1 MKLRFIFLSFLFSV
15 ILLSCG
21 WQIPEK
27 ISVKS
32 NASYNFTTG
41 EIDTKLNDSL
51 NFDELIKPDENS
63 EFTVY
68 NYLPDGKS
76 RQFVMRMAVADI
88 PIDLESSFNESSI
101 NEAIK
106 DLSFT
111 QEIKVPSIAFSSQTK
126 IPLGSF
132 SEVPVEEAKNIDL
145 DTLNFNF
152 TLNDTESDIFDSCVV
167 GQGTL
172 FTEIIIPSDWKG
184 VSVSYSFS
192 ANGGLE
198 VSESEGETSGTIKT
212 IDLAGKTITK
222 EQVNATAQITLT
234 VQPGYSVSS
243 SPLMLK
249 ISSDIQSLKTLN
261 VKLSDVTTSFDKEEP
276 LPKGM
281 KDAFSKIYLNSSGV
295 KIDYV
300 NTLPEGNDIKLTV
313 NSNFFGLSDKKG
325 DLKANTQGELELLSD
340 SSKEIVISESSSYDF
355 DVNISLPGATE
366 PELQKVSLKNVKFGD
381 TYQISMNI
389 TPVLNWEK
397 IVLNENFASALS
409 KTGTKSL
416 PFNINELLSSV
427 SDKISDENLFANIEI
442 KSLPIY
448 VFFTKPQTNGSN
460 LFTNSNF
467 TGKMSVYYGTNSNPK
482 QENGVDISQTLV
494 DKNSTDENIPKEI
507 GFVDYPELNISEDN
521 KKVLTS
527 LDNVS
532 VSLKGDVAKI
542 INSAIKDNSESGNS
556 LYVDYNLEFTNGSNG
571 ELEISKDDLA
581 TKGSIGVYI
590 YIVLPFEF
598 RVSEEVNVSAQKLLN
613 DTIDGDIFGRK
624 SKDDFVNVEDYFA
637 LINSASVYYEFTK
650 LPVCSD
656 DSDSIAFDIGMDCG
670 EGGAN
675 KIPITEDSSIRKG
688 TITISKKNVEDMLKE
703 YPVKPTMNLS
713 IKKNSEFY
721 IPQIFDVAV
730 KLNLNIQTDGEIE
743 IFGGQ

>member
-1 MKLRFIFLSFLFSV
+1 MKLRFIFLSLLFSV

-51 NFDELIKPDENS
+51 NFDELIKPDEDS

-106 DLSFT
+106 DLSFS
-111 QEIKVPSIAFSSQTK
+111 QEIKVPSISFSSQTEIPPVDFSGVPINGD
-126 IPLGSF
+126 IPLNNLEF
-132 SEVPVEEAKNIDL
+132 S
-145 DTLNFNF
+145 F
-152 TLNDTESDIFDSCVV
+152 TLNDTESDIFESCEVK
-167 GQGTL
+167 QGKL
-172 FTEIIIPSDWKG
+172 FTEIIIPSDWEG

-192 ANGGLE
+192 ANGGLD
-198 VSESEGETSGTIKT
+198 VKESEGETSETKKT
-212 IDLAGKTITK
+212 IDLANKEITK
-222 EQVNATAQITLT
+222 EQVNATAKITLT
-234 VQPGYSVSS
+234 VQSGCSVSS

-249 ISSDIQSLKTLN
+249 ISSDIESLKTLN
-261 VKLSDVTTSFDKEEP
+261 VNLSDVTTSFNKKED
-276 LPKGM
+276 LPEGM
-281 KDAFSKIYLNSSGV
+281 KDAFSKIYLSSSGV

-300 NTLPEGNDIKLTV
+300 NTLPAGNNINLTV
-313 NSNFFGLSDKKG
+313 KSEFFELNKTGVLEA
-325 DLKANTQGELELLSD
+325 ANTQGELELLSD
-340 SSKEIVISESSSYDF
+340 SSKEIDIDNSSSYDF
-355 DVNISLPGATE
+355 GVNISLPGAE
-366 PELQKVSLKNVKFGD
+366 PSEPQKVSLQNVKFGD

-397 IVLNENFASALS
+397 IVLKEGFA
-409 KTGTKSL
+409 KNDKKEL
-416 PFNINELLSSV
+416 PFNIKELLSSV
-427 SDKISDENLFANIEI
+427 SDKISDDNLFANIEI

-460 LFTNSNF
+460 LFTNSKF
-467 TGKMSVYYGTNSNPK
+467 TGKMSVYYGKETGANK
-482 QENGVDISQTLV
+482 EIISQTLV
-494 DKNSTDENIPKEI
+494 DENSTDENIPKEI

-532 VSLKGDVAKI
+532 FSLKGDVAKI
-542 INSAIKDNSESGNS
+542 INSAMKDTNGSGNS
-556 LYVDYNLEFTNGSNG
+556 LYVDYDLEFTNGSNG

-598 RVSEEVNVSAQKLLN
+598 RVSKEVKVSAQKLLN

-656 DSDSIAFDIGMDCG
+656 DSNSIAFDIGMDCG

-675 KIPITEDSSIRKG
+675 IISITKDSSIRKG

>member
-1 MKLRFIFLSFLFSV
+1 MKLRFIFFSLLFSV

-51 NFDELIKPDENS
+51 NFDELIKPDEDS

-111 QEIKVPSIAFSSQTK
+111 QEIKVPSISFSNRTEIPPVDFSGVPINGD
-126 IPLGSF
+126 IPLNNLEF
-132 SEVPVEEAKNIDL
+132 S
-145 DTLNFNF
+145 F
-152 TLNDTESDIFDSCVV
+152 TLNDTESDIFDSCKVK
-167 GQGTL
+167 QGKL
-172 FTEIIIPSDWKG
+172 FTEIIIPSDWTG

-192 ANGGLE
+192 TTGGLE
-198 VSESEGETSGTIKT
+198 VSDVNTSGQKKT
-212 IDLAGKTITK
+212 INLAGKTITK
-222 EQVNATAQITLT
+222 DQVNATAQITLT
-234 VQPGYSVSS
+234 VQPSYKVSS

-249 ISSDIQSLKTLN
+249 ISSYIESLETLN
-261 VKLSDVTTSFDKEEP
+261 VKLSGVTTSFDEEEP
-276 LPKGM
+276 LPEEM
-281 KDAFSKIYLNSSGV
+281 KNAFSKIYLNSSGV

-300 NTLPEGNDIKLTV
+300 NTLPAENDIKLTV
-313 NSNFFGLSDKKG
+313 NSDFFGLSNKTG

-340 SSKEIVISESSSYDF
+340 FSKEIVINDSSSYDF

-389 TPVLNWEK
+389 TPVLNWKK
-397 IVLNENFASALS
+397 IVLKDGFASAL
-409 KTGTKSL
+409 TKKDKKAL

-427 SDKISDENLFANIEI
+427 SEKISDKNLFANIEI

-448 VFFTKPQTNGSN
+448 VFFTKPQTNGSD

-467 TGKMSVYYGTNSNPK
+467 TGKMSVYYGTDSNPK
-482 QENGVDISQTLV
+482 QEDGVYISQTLV
-494 DKNSTDENIPKEI
+494 DTDSGEDEKIPKEI

-521 KKVLTS
+521 KKVLSS

-532 VSLKGDVAKI
+532 FSLKGDVAKI
-542 INSAIKDNSESGNS
+542 INSAIKDTSGSSNS
-556 LYVDYNLEFTNGSNG
+556 LYVDYNLKFTNDNKDG
-571 ELEISKDDLA
+571 LEILKTDLA

-675 KIPITEDSSIRKG
+675 KIPITKDSSIRKG

>member
-1 MKLRFIFLSFLFSV
+1 MKLRFILLSLLFSV

-111 QEIKVPSIAFSSQTK
+111 QEIKVPSISFSSQTE
-126 IPLGSF
+126 IPLVDF
-132 SEVPVEEAKNIDL
+132 SGVPINGDIP
-145 DTLNFNF
+145 LNNLEFSF
-152 TLNDTESDIFDSCVV
+152 TLNDTESDIFESCEVK
-167 GQGTL
+167 QGKL
-172 FTEIIIPSDWKG
+172 FTEIIIPSDWEG

-192 ANGGLE
+192 ANGGL
-198 VSESEGETSGTIKT
+198 VVKESEGETSETKKT
-212 IDLAGKTITK
+212 IDLANKEITK
-222 EQVNATAQITLT
+222 EQVNATAKITLT
-234 VQPGYSVSS
+234 VQSGYSVSS

-249 ISSDIQSLKTLN
+249 ISSDIESLKTLN
-261 VKLSDVTTSFDKEEP
+261 VNLSDVTTSFNKKED
-276 LPKGM
+276 LPEGM
-281 KDAFSKIYLNSSGV
+281 KDAFSKIYLSSSGV

-300 NTLPEGNDIKLTV
+300 NTLPAGNNINLTV
-313 NSNFFGLSDKKG
+313 KSEFFELNKTGVLEA
-325 DLKANTQGELELLSD
+325 ANTQGELELLSD
-340 SSKEIVISESSSYDF
+340 SSKEIDIDNSSSYDF
-355 DVNISLPGATE
+355 GVNISLPGAE
-366 PELQKVSLKNVKFGD
+366 PSEPQKVSLQNVKFGD

-397 IVLNENFASALS
+397 IVLKEGFA
-409 KTGTKSL
+409 KNDKKEL
-416 PFNINELLSSV
+416 PFNIKELLSSV
-427 SDKISDENLFANIEI
+427 SDKISDDNLFANIEI

-460 LFTNSNF
+460 LFTNFKF
-467 TGKMSVYYGTNSNPK
+467 TGKMSVYYGKETGANK
-482 QENGVDISQTLV
+482 EIISQTLV
-494 DKNSTDENIPKEI
+494 DENSTDENIPKEI

-532 VSLKGDVAKI
+532 FSLKGDVAKI
-542 INSAIKDNSESGNS
+542 INSAMKDTNGSGNS
-556 LYVDYNLEFTNGSNG
+556 LYVDYDLEFTNGSNG

-598 RVSEEVNVSAQKLLN
+598 RVSEKVKVSAQKLLN

-656 DSDSIAFDIGMDCG
+656 DSNSIAFDIGMDCG

-675 KIPITEDSSIRKG
+675 IISITKDSSIRKG

>member
-1 MKLRFIFLSFLFSV
+1 MKLRFILLSLLFSV

-76 RQFVMRMAVADI
+76 RQFVMRMAIADI

-106 DLSFT
+106 NLSFT
-111 QEIKVPSIAFSSQTK
+111 QEIKVPSISFSSQTE
-126 IPLGSF
+126 IPLVGF
-132 SEVPVEEAKNIDL
+132 SGVPINGDIPLDDL
-145 DTLNFNF
+145 EFNF
-152 TLNDTESDIFDSCVV
+152 TLNDTESDIFDSCKVK
-167 GQGTL
+167 QGKL
-172 FTEIIIPSDWKG
+172 FTEIIIPSDWDG

-192 ANGGLE
+192 ANGGLVVE
-198 VSESEGETSGTIKT
+198 ESEGETSGTKKT

-222 EQVNATAQITLT
+222 EQVNATAKITLT
-234 VQPGYSVSS
+234 VQSVYSVSP

-249 ISSDIQSLKTLN
+249 ISSDIESLETLN
-261 VKLSDVTTSFDKEEP
+261 VKLSDVNTSFNKKED
-276 LPKGM
+276 LPEGM

-300 NTLPEGNDIKLTV
+300 NTLPAENDIKLTV
-313 NSNFFGLSDKKG
+313 NSDFFGLSDKTG
-325 DLKANTQGELELLSD
+325 DLEANTQGVLELLSD
-340 SSKEIVISESSSYDF
+340 SNPQEIDISASSSYDF
-355 DVNISLPGATE
+355 GVNISLPGATTLE
-366 PELQKVSLKNVKFGD
+366 PKKVSLQNVKFGD

-389 TPVLNWEK
+389 TPVLNWGK
-397 IVLNENFASALS
+397 IVLKEGFASALS
-409 KTGTKSL
+409 KKGKKAL

-427 SDKISDENLFANIEI
+427 SEKISDENLFANIEI

-467 TGKMSVYYGTNSNPK
+467 TGKMSVYYGKKTGANK
-482 QENGVDISQTLV
+482 EIISQTLV
-494 DKNSTDENIPKEI
+494 DENSTDENIPKEI

-521 KKVLTS
+521 KKVLSS

-532 VSLKGDVAKI
+532 FSLKGDVAKI
-542 INSAIKDNSESGNS
+542 INSAIKDTSDSGNS
-556 LYVDYNLEFTNGSNG
+556 LYVDYDLKFTNKNG
-571 ELEISKDDLA
+571 DGLEISKNDLA

-598 RVSEEVNVSAQKLLN
+598 RVSEEVKVSAQKLLN

-675 KIPITEDSSIRKG
+675 KISITEDSSIRKG

-713 IKKNSEFY
+713 IKENSEFY

>member
-1 MKLRFIFLSFLFSV
+1 MKLRFIFFSLLFSV

-51 NFDELIKPDENS
+51 NFDELIKPNENS

-111 QEIKVPSIAFSSQTK
+111 QEIKVPSISFSSQTE
-126 IPLGSF
+126 IPLVDF
-132 SEVPVEEAKNIDL
+132 SGVQINGATNIPL
-145 DTLNFNF
+145 ENLNFNF
-152 TLNDTESDIFDSCVV
+152 TLNDTESDIFESCEV

-192 ANGGLE
+192 ANGGLVVE
-198 VSESEGETSGTIKT
+198 ESEGETSGTKKT
-212 IDLAGKTITK
+212 IPLADKKITK
-222 EQVNATAQITLT
+222 DRVNATAKITLT
-234 VQPGYSVSS
+234 VQPSYSVSP

-249 ISSDIQSLKTLN
+249 ISSDIKSLKTLD
-261 VKLSDVTTSFDKEEP
+261 VKLSDVTTSFDREEP
-276 LPKGM
+276 LPEGM
-281 KDAFSKIYLNSSGV
+281 KDAFSKIILNSSGV

-300 NTLPEGNDIKLTV
+300 NTLPEGNDIELTV
-313 NSNFFGLSDKKG
+313 KSEFFELNKTG
-325 DLKANTQGELELLSD
+325 DLKAANTQGELELLSD
-340 SSKEIVISESSSYDF
+340 PPSKEINISDSSSYDF
-355 DVNISLPGATE
+355 DVKISLPGATSEE
-366 PELQKVSLKNVKFGD
+366 PQKVSLKDVKFGE

-397 IVLNENFASALS
+397 IVLKDGFASALS
-409 KTGTKSL
+409 KKDKKEL
-416 PFNINELLSSV
+416 PFNIKELLSSV

-460 LFTNSNF
+460 LFTNSKF
-467 TGKMSVYYGTNSNPK
+467 TGKMSVYYEKETGANK
-482 QENGVDISQTLV
+482 EIISQTLV
-494 DKNSTDENIPKEI
+494 DKDSTI

-521 KKVLTS
+521 RKVLSS

-532 VSLKGDVAKI
+532 FSLKGDVAKI
-542 INSAIKDNSESGNS
+542 INSAIKDTSGSSNS
-556 LYVDYNLEFTNGSNG
+556 LYVDYDLKFTNDNKDG
-571 ELEISKDDLA
+571 LEILKTDLA

-713 IKKNSEFY
+713 IKENSEFY

>member
-51 NFDELIKPDENS
+51 NFDELIKPDEDS

-106 DLSFT
+106 NLSFT
-111 QEIKVPSIAFSSQTK
+111 QEIKVPPIAFSSQTE
-126 IPLGSF
+126 IPLVDF
-132 SEVPVEEAKNIDL
+132 SGVPINGATIPL
-145 DTLNFNF
+145 DDLNFNF
-152 TLNDTESDIFDSCVV
+152 TLNDTESDIFESCEVK
-167 GQGTL
+167 QGKL
-172 FTEIIIPSDWKG
+172 FTEIIIPSDWDG

-192 ANGGLE
+192 ANGGLVVE
-198 VSESEGETSGTIKT
+198 ESEGEISGTKKT

-222 EQVNATAQITLT
+222 DQIDATAKITLT
-234 VQPGYSVSS
+234 VQSDYSVSS

-249 ISSDIQSLKTLN
+249 ISSDIESLETLN
-261 VKLSDVTTSFDKEEP
+261 VNLSDVTTSFNKKEL
-276 LPKGM
+276 LPEGM
-281 KDAFSKIYLNSSGV
+281 RNAFSRIYLNSSGV

-300 NTLPEGNDIKLTV
+300 NTLPEGNNIELKV
-313 NSNFFGLSDKKG
+313 KSEFFGLQEKTE

-340 SSKEIVISESSSYDF
+340 PPSKEINISDSSSYDF

-366 PELQKVSLKNVKFGD
+366 PGSQKVSLKNVKFGD

-389 TPVLNWEK
+389 TPVLNLEK
-397 IVLNENFASALS
+397 IVLNQGF
-409 KTGTKSL
+409 TKNDKKEL
-416 PFNINELLSSV
+416 PFNIKELLSSV

-448 VFFTKPQTNGSN
+448 VFFTKPQTNGSD
-460 LFTNSNF
+460 LFTNSKF
-467 TGKMSVYYGTNSNPK
+467 TGKMSVYYGTGAGANK
-482 QENGVDISQTLV
+482 ENGVDISQTLV
-494 DKNSTDENIPKEI
+494 DKDSKDENIIPKEI

-521 KKVLTS
+521 KKVLSS

-532 VSLKGDVAKI
+532 FSLKGDVAKI
-542 INSAIKDNSESGNS
+542 INSAIKDTSGSGNS

-571 ELEISKDDLA
+571 VLEILKNDLA

-598 RVSEEVNVSAQKLLN
+598 RVSEEVKVSAQKLLN

>member
-1 MKLRFIFLSFLFSV
+1 MKLRFILLSLLFSV

-51 NFDELIKPDENS
+51 NFDELIKPNENS

-106 DLSFT
+106 NLSFT
-111 QEIKVPSIAFSSQTK
+111 QEIKVPSISFSSQTK
-126 IPLGSF
+126 IPLVDF
-132 SEVPVEEAKNIDL
+132 SGVPINEATIPL
-145 DTLNFNF
+145 DDLNFNF

-172 FTEIIIPSDWKG
+172 FTEIIIPPDWEG

-192 ANGGLE
+192 TTGGLE
-198 VSESEGETSGTIKT
+198 VSKEKTSGTTKT
-212 IDLAGKTITK
+212 IDLANKEITK

-234 VQPGYSVSS
+234 VKPGYSVSA

-249 ISSDIQSLKTLN
+249 ISSDIQSLKTLDVN
-261 VKLSDVTTSFDKEEP
+261 LSDVTTSFDKEEP
-276 LPKGM
+276 LPEGM
-281 KDAFSKIYLNSSGV
+281 KNAFRKIYLNSSGV
-295 KIDYV
+295 KINYV
-300 NTLPEGNDIKLTV
+300 NTLPEENDIELTV
-313 NSNFFGLSDKKG
+313 KSDFFGLQEKTG

-340 SSKEIVISESSSYDF
+340 SSKEIVISDSSSYDF
-355 DVNISLPGATE
+355 GVNISLPGAT
-366 PELQKVSLKNVKFGD
+366 PSAPQKVSLKNVNFGD

-389 TPVLNWEK
+389 TPVLNWKK
-397 IVLNENFASALS
+397 IVLKDDFASAL
-409 KTGTKSL
+409 TKKDKKAL
-416 PFNINELLSSV
+416 PFNINKLLSSV
-427 SDKISDENLFANIEI
+427 SEKISDQNLFANIEI

-448 VFFTKPQTNGSN
+448 VFFTKPQTNGSD

-467 TGKMSVYYGTNSNPK
+467 TGKMSVYYGTEAGANK
-482 QENGVDISQTLV
+482 ENGVDISQTLV
-494 DKNSTDENIPKEI
+494 DTKSTDENIPKEI

-521 KKVLTS
+521 KKVLSS

-532 VSLKGDVAKI
+532 FSLKGDVAKI
-542 INSAIKDNSESGNS
+542 INSAIKDNSERVNS
-556 LYVDYNLEFTNGSNG
+556 LYVDYDLKFTNNDGDG
-571 ELEISKDDLA
+571 LVISKNDLA

-598 RVSEEVNVSAQKLLN
+598 RVSKEVKVSTQKLLN

-675 KIPITEDSSIRKG
+675 KIPITKDSSIRKG

-713 IKKNSEFY
+713 IKENSEFY

>member
-1 MKLRFIFLSFLFSV
+1 MKLRFILLSLLFSV

-76 RQFVMRMAVADI
+76 RQFVMRMAIADI

-106 DLSFT
+106 NLSFT
-111 QEIKVPSIAFSSQTK
+111 QEIKVPSISFSSQTE
-126 IPLGSF
+126 IPLSGFPGGSVDKATDFKLNALEF
-132 SEVPVEEAKNIDL
+132 S
-145 DTLNFNF
+145 F
-152 TLNDTESDIFDSCVV
+152 TLNDTESDIFESCEVK
-167 GQGTL
+167 QGKL

-192 ANGGLE
+192 TIGGLE
-198 VSESEGETSGTIKT
+198 VSETKTSGPKKT

-222 EQVNATAQITLT
+222 EQVNATAKITLT
-234 VQPGYSVSS
+234 VQPDYSVS

-249 ISSDIQSLKTLN
+249 ISSDIESLETLN

-276 LPKGM
+276 LPEGM
-281 KDAFSKIYLNSSGV
+281 KDAFSKICLNSSGV

-300 NTLPEGNDIKLTV
+300 NTLPAENDIKLTV
-313 NSNFFGLSDKKG
+313 NSDFFGLSDKTG
-325 DLKANTQGELELLSD
+325 DLKANTQGVLELLSD
-340 SSKEIVISESSSYDF
+340 SNPQEIDISASPSYDF
-355 DVNISLPGATE
+355 GVNISLPGAE
-366 PELQKVSLKNVKFGD
+366 PSEPQKVSLKNVKFGD

-397 IVLNENFASALS
+397 IVLKEGFA
-409 KTGTKSL
+409 KNDKKEL
-416 PFNINELLSSV
+416 PFNIKELLSSV

-467 TGKMSVYYGTNSNPK
+467 TGKMSVYYGKETG
-482 QENGVDISQTLV
+482 ENKEIISQTLV
-494 DKNSTDENIPKEI
+494 DKDSTDENIPREI

-521 KKVLTS
+521 RKVLSS

-532 VSLKGDVAKI
+532 FSLKGDVAKI

-556 LYVDYNLEFTNGSNG
+556 LYVDYDLEFTNGSNG
-571 ELEISKDDLA
+571 KLEISKDDLA

-598 RVSEEVNVSAQKLLN
+598 RVSEKVNVSAQKLLK

-670 EGGAN
+670 EGGV

>member
-1 MKLRFIFLSFLFSV
+1 MKLRFIFFSLLFSV

-51 NFDELIKPDENS
+51 NFDELIKPDKNS

-111 QEIKVPSIAFSSQTK
+111 QEIKVPSISFSSQTE
-126 IPLGSF
+126 IPLGGF
-132 SEVPVEEAKNIDL
+132 SGVSINGATDIQLDDL
-145 DTLNFNF
+145 EFNF
-152 TLNDTESDIFDSCVV
+152 TLNDTESDIFESCVV

-192 ANGGLE
+192 TTGGLE
-198 VSESEGETSGTIKT
+198 VSKEKTSGTTKT
-212 IDLAGKTITK
+212 IDLADKKITK
-222 EQVNATAQITLT
+222 EQVKATAQITLT
-234 VQPGYSVSS
+234 VKPGYSVSS

-249 ISSDIQSLKTLN
+249 ISSDIKFLNTLN
-261 VKLSDVTTSFDKEEP
+261 VNLSDVTTGFQETEP
-276 LPKGM
+276 LPEGM

-313 NSNFFGLSDKKG
+313 NSDFFGLENKEG
-325 DLKANTQGELELLSD
+325 VLEAANTQGVLELLSD
-340 SSKEIVISESSSYDF
+340 SNPQEIDISASPSYDF
-355 DVNISLPGATE
+355 GVNISLPGATE
-366 PELQKVSLKNVKFGD
+366 PEPKKVSLQNVKFGE

-397 IVLNENFASALS
+397 IVLKNDFASALS
-409 KTGTKSL
+409 KKGNKAL
-416 PFNINELLSSV
+416 PFNINKLLSSV
-427 SDKISDENLFANIEI
+427 SEKISDENLFANIEI

-467 TGKMSVYYGTNSNPK
+467 TGKMSVYYGKETG
-482 QENGVDISQTLV
+482 ENKEIISQTLV
-494 DKNSTDENIPKEI
+494 DENSTDENIIPREI

-521 KKVLTS
+521 KKVLSS

-542 INSAIKDNSESGNS
+542 INSAIKDTSETDNS
-556 LYVDYNLEFTNGSNG
+556 LYVDYDLKFTNKNG
-571 ELEISKDDLA
+571 DGLEISKNDLA

-598 RVSEEVNVSAQKLLN
+598 RVSEEVKVSAQKLLN

-637 LINSASVYYEFTK
+637 LINSASVNYEFTK

>member
-51 NFDELIKPDENS
+51 NFDELIKPDEDS

-101 NEAIK
+101 NEVIK

-111 QEIKVPSIAFSSQTK
+111 QEIKVPSISFSSQTK
-126 IPLGSF
+126 IPLVDF
-132 SEVPVEEAKNIDL
+132 SGVQINGATNIP
-145 DTLNFNF
+145 LNNLEFSF

-172 FTEIIIPSDWKG
+172 FTEIIIPPDWEG

-192 ANGGLE
+192 TTGGLE
-198 VSESEGETSGTIKT
+198 VTEVKAPGTRKT
-212 IDLAGKTITK
+212 IDLTGKKITK
-222 EQVNATAQITLT
+222 EQVKATAQITLT
-234 VQPGYSVSS
+234 VQPSYKVSS
-243 SPLMLK
+243 SPLMLT
-249 ISSDIQSLKTLN
+249 ISSDIKSLETLN
-261 VKLSDVTTSFDKEEP
+261 VKLSDVTTSFDKKES
-276 LPKGM
+276 LPEGM
-281 KDAFSKIYLNSSGV
+281 KDAFSKICLNSSGV

-300 NTLPEGNDIKLTV
+300 NTLPAENDIKLTV
-313 NSNFFGLSDKKG
+313 KSDFFGLSDKTG

-340 SSKEIVISESSSYDF
+340 SSKEIDIDNSSSYDF
-355 DVNISLPGATE
+355 GVNILLPGAE
-366 PELQKVSLKNVKFGD
+366 PSEPQKVSLKNVTFGD
-381 TYQISMNI
+381 IYQISMNI

-397 IVLNENFASALS
+397 IVLKEGFA
-409 KTGTKSL
+409 KNDKKEL
-416 PFNINELLSSV
+416 PFNIKELLSSV
-427 SDKISDENLFANIEI
+427 SEKISDENLFANIEI

-467 TGKMSVYYGTNSNPK
+467 TGKMSVYYGTKAGANK
-482 QENGVDISQTLV
+482 ENGVDISQTLV
-494 DKNSTDENIPKEI
+494 DKDSTDENIPKQI

-521 KKVLTS
+521 KKVLSS

-542 INSAIKDNSESGNS
+542 INSAIKDTSDSDNS
-556 LYVDYNLEFTNGSNG
+556 LYVDYDLKFTNKNG
-571 ELEISKDDLA
+571 DGLEISKNDLA

-598 RVSEEVNVSAQKLLN
+598 RVSEEVKVSAQKLLN

>member
-1 MKLRFIFLSFLFSV
+1 MKLRFILLSLLFSV

-51 NFDELIKPDENS
+51 NFDELIKPEEDS
-63 EFTVY
+63 AFTVY

-111 QEIKVPSIAFSSQTK
+111 QEIKVPSISFSSQTEIPPVDFSGVPINEAT
-126 IPLGSF
+126 IPL
-132 SEVPVEEAKNIDL
+132 D
-145 DTLNFNF
+145 DLNFNF
-152 TLNDTESDIFDSCVV
+152 TLNDTESDIFESCEV

-192 ANGGLE
+192 ANGGLVVE
-198 VSESEGETSGTIKT
+198 ESEGETSGTKKT
-212 IDLAGKTITK
+212 IPLADKKITK
-222 EQVNATAQITLT
+222 ERVNATAKITLT
-234 VQPGYSVSS
+234 VQPSYSVSP

-249 ISSDIQSLKTLN
+249 ISSDIKSLKTLN
-261 VKLSDVTTSFDKEEP
+261 VNLSDVTTSFDKKED
-276 LPKGM
+276 LPEGM
-281 KDAFSKIYLNSSGV
+281 RNAFSKICLNSSGV

-300 NTLPEGNDIKLTV
+300 NTLPAGNDIGLTV
-313 NSNFFGLSDKKG
+313 KSVFFGLSDKKG

-448 VFFTKPQTNGSN
+448 VFFTKPQTNGSD
-460 LFTNSNF
+460 LFTNSKF
-467 TGKMSVYYGTNSNPK
+467 TGKMSVYYGKKTGANK
-482 QENGVDISQTLV
+482 EIISQTLV
-494 DKNSTDENIPKEI
+494 DENSTDENIPTEI

-542 INSAIKDNSESGNS
+542 INSAIKDTSESGNS
-556 LYVDYNLEFTNGSNG
+556 LYVDYDLAFTNGSHG
-571 ELEISKDDLA
+571 ELEILKKDLA

-598 RVSEEVNVSAQKLLN
+598 RVFKEVNVSAQKLLN

-670 EGGAN
+670 EGGV

-713 IKKNSEFY
+713 IKENSEFY

>member
-1 MKLRFIFLSFLFSV
+1 MKLRFILLSLLFSV

-111 QEIKVPSIAFSSQTK
+111 QEIKVPSISFSSQTE
-126 IPLGSF
+126 IPLVDF
-132 SEVPVEEAKNIDL
+132 SGVPINGNIP
-145 DTLNFNF
+145 LNNLEFSF
-152 TLNDTESDIFDSCVV
+152 TLNDTESDIFESCEVK
-167 GQGTL
+167 QGKL
-172 FTEIIIPSDWKG
+172 FTEIIIPSDWEG

-192 ANGGLE
+192 ANGGL
-198 VSESEGETSGTIKT
+198 VVGESEGETSETKKT
-212 IDLAGKTITK
+212 INLANKEITK
-222 EQVNATAQITLT
+222 EQVNATAKITLT
-234 VQPGYSVSS
+234 VQSGYSVSS

-249 ISSDIQSLKTLN
+249 ISSDIESLKTLN
-261 VKLSDVTTSFDKEEP
+261 VNLSDVTTSFNKKED
-276 LPKGM
+276 LPEGM
-281 KDAFSKIYLNSSGV
+281 KDAFSKIYLSSSGV

-300 NTLPEGNDIKLTV
+300 NTLPAGNNINLTV
-313 NSNFFGLSDKKG
+313 KSEFFELNKTGVLEA
-325 DLKANTQGELELLSD
+325 ANTQGELELLSD
-340 SSKEIVISESSSYDF
+340 SSKEIDIDNSSSYDF
-355 DVNISLPGATE
+355 GVNISLPGAE
-366 PELQKVSLKNVKFGD
+366 PSEPQKVSLQNVKFGD

-397 IVLNENFASALS
+397 IVLKEGFA
-409 KTGTKSL
+409 KNDKKEL
-416 PFNINELLSSV
+416 PFNIKELLSSV
-427 SDKISDENLFANIEI
+427 SDKISDDNLFANIEI

-460 LFTNSNF
+460 LFTNSKF
-467 TGKMSVYYGTNSNPK
+467 TGKMSVYYGKETGANK
-482 QENGVDISQTLV
+482 EIISQTLV
-494 DKNSTDENIPKEI
+494 DENSTDENIPKEI

-532 VSLKGDVAKI
+532 FSLKGDVAKI
-542 INSAIKDNSESGNS
+542 INSAMKDTNGSGNS
-556 LYVDYNLEFTNGSNG
+556 LYVDYDLEFTNGSNG

-598 RVSEEVNVSAQKLLN
+598 RVSKEVKVSAQKLLN

-656 DSDSIAFDIGMDCG
+656 DSNSIAFDIGMDCG

-675 KIPITEDSSIRKG
+675 IISITEDSSIRKG

>member
-1 MKLRFIFLSFLFSV
+1 MKLRFIFLSLLFSV

-76 RQFVMRMAVADI
+76 RQFVMRMAIADI

-111 QEIKVPSIAFSSQTK
+111 QEIKVPSISFSSQTE

-132 SEVPVEEAKNIDL
+132 SEVPVEGATISL
-145 DTLNFNF
+145 DDLNFNF
-152 TLNDTESDIFDSCVV
+152 TLNDTESDIFESCEVK
-167 GQGTL
+167 QGKL
-172 FTEIIIPSDWKG
+172 FTEIIIPSDWEG

-192 ANGGLE
+192 ADGGLE
-198 VSESEGETSGTIKT
+198 VSESEGETSGTKKT

-222 EQVNATAQITLT
+222 EQVNATAKITLT
-234 VQPGYSVSS
+234 VQPDYSVS

-249 ISSDIQSLKTLN
+249 ISSDIESLETLN

-276 LPKGM
+276 LPEGM
-281 KDAFSKIYLNSSGV
+281 KDAFSKICLNSSGV

-300 NTLPEGNDIKLTV
+300 NTLPAENDIKLTV
-313 NSNFFGLSDKKG
+313 NSDFFGLSDKTG
-325 DLKANTQGELELLSD
+325 DLKANTQGVLELLSD
-340 SSKEIVISESSSYDF
+340 SNPQEIDISASPSYDF
-355 DVNISLPGATE
+355 GVNISLPGAE
-366 PELQKVSLKNVKFGD
+366 PSEPQKVSLKNVKFGE

-389 TPVLNWEK
+389 TPVLNWKK
-397 IVLNENFASALS
+397 IVLKEGFA
-409 KTGTKSL
+409 KNDKKEL
-416 PFNINELLSSV
+416 PFNIKELLSSV

-448 VFFTKPQTNGSN
+448 VFFTKPQTNGSD
-460 LFTNSNF
+460 LFTNSKF
-467 TGKMSVYYGTNSNPK
+467 TGKMSVYYGTYSNPK
-482 QENGVDISQTLV
+482 QEDGVDISQTLV
-494 DKNSTDENIPKEI
+494 DKDSTI

-521 KKVLTS
+521 KKVLSS

-542 INSAIKDNSESGNS
+542 INSVIKDTSDSGNS
-556 LYVDYNLEFTNGSNG
+556 LYVDYDLKFTNDNNDG
-571 ELEISKDDLA
+571 LEISKTDLA

-613 DTIDGDIFGRK
+613 DTDGDIFGRK

>member
-1 MKLRFIFLSFLFSV
+1 MKLRFILLSLLFSV

-111 QEIKVPSIAFSSQTK
+111 QEIKVPSISFSSQTE
-126 IPLGSF
+126 IPLVDF
-132 SEVPVEEAKNIDL
+132 SGVPINGYIP
-145 DTLNFNF
+145 LNNLEFSF
-152 TLNDTESDIFDSCVV
+152 TLNDTESDIFESCEVK
-167 GQGTL
+167 QGKL
-172 FTEIIIPSDWKG
+172 FTEIIIPSDWEG

-192 ANGGLE
+192 ANGGL
-198 VSESEGETSGTIKT
+198 VVGESEGETSETKKT
-212 IDLAGKTITK
+212 IDLANKEITK
-222 EQVNATAQITLT
+222 EQVNATAKITLT
-234 VQPGYSVSS
+234 VQSGYSVSS

-249 ISSDIQSLKTLN
+249 ISSDIESLKTLN
-261 VKLSDVTTSFDKEEP
+261 VNLSDVTTSFNKKED
-276 LPKGM
+276 LPEGM
-281 KDAFSKIYLNSSGV
+281 KDAFSKIYLSSSGV

-300 NTLPEGNDIKLTV
+300 NTLPAGNNINLTV
-313 NSNFFGLSDKKG
+313 KSEFFELNKTGVLEA
-325 DLKANTQGELELLSD
+325 ANTQGELELLSD
-340 SSKEIVISESSSYDF
+340 SSKEIDIDNSSSYDF
-355 DVNISLPGATE
+355 GVNISLPGAE
-366 PELQKVSLKNVKFGD
+366 PSEPQKVSLQNVKFGD

-397 IVLNENFASALS
+397 IVLKEGFA
-409 KTGTKSL
+409 KNDKKEL
-416 PFNINELLSSV
+416 PFNIKELLSSV

-460 LFTNSNF
+460 LFTNSKF
-467 TGKMSVYYGTNSNPK
+467 TGKMSVYYGKETGANK
-482 QENGVDISQTLV
+482 EIISQTLV
-494 DKNSTDENIPKEI
+494 DENSTDENIPKEI

-532 VSLKGDVAKI
+532 FSLKGDVAKI
-542 INSAIKDNSESGNS
+542 INSAMKDTNGSGNS
-556 LYVDYNLEFTNGSNG
+556 LYVDYDLEFTNGSNG

-598 RVSEEVNVSAQKLLN
+598 RVSEKVKVSAQKLLN

-656 DSDSIAFDIGMDCG
+656 DSNSIAFDIGMDCG

-675 KIPITEDSSIRKG
+675 IISITEDSSIRKG

-713 IKKNSEFY
+713 IKENSEFY

>member
-1 MKLRFIFLSFLFSV
+1 MKLRFIFLSLLFSV

-27 ISVKS
+27 VSVKS

-111 QEIKVPSIAFSSQTK
+111 QEIKVPSISFSSQTEIPLVDFSGVQINGATD
-126 IPLGSF
+126 IPLG
-132 SEVPVEEAKNIDL
+132 DL
-145 DTLNFNF
+145 EFNF
-152 TLNDTESDIFDSCVV
+152 TLNDTKSDIFESCVV

-172 FTEIIIPSDWKG
+172 FTEIIIPSDWEG

-192 ANGGLE
+192 ANGGLVVE
-198 VSESEGETSGTIKT
+198 ESEGETSGTKKT
-212 IDLAGKTITK
+212 IPLAGKTITK
-222 EQVNATAQITLT
+222 ERVKATAQITLK
-234 VQPGYSVSS
+234 VQSGYSVSS

-249 ISSDIQSLKTLN
+249 ISSDIEFLETLN
-261 VKLSDVTTSFDKEEP
+261 VNLSDVTTSFNKKEP
-276 LPKGM
+276 LPEGM
-281 KDAFSKIYLNSSGV
+281 RNAFSKICLNSSGV

-300 NTLPEGNDIKLTV
+300 NTLPEGNDIELTV
-313 NSNFFGLSDKKG
+313 KSDFFGLNKTG
-325 DLKANTQGELELLSD
+325 DLKAANTQGELELLSD
-340 SSKEIVISESSSYDF
+340 SSKEIVINDSSSSYDF
-355 DVNISLPGATE
+355 GVNISLPGATE
-366 PELQKVSLKNVKFGD
+366 PEPQKVSLKNVKFGE

-389 TPVLNWEK
+389 TPVLNLEK
-397 IVLNENFASALS
+397 IVLKEGFA
-409 KTGTKSL
+409 KNDKKEL
-416 PFNINELLSSV
+416 PLNIKELLSSV
-427 SDKISDENLFANIEI
+427 SEKISDENLFANIEI

-448 VFFTKPQTNGSN
+448 VFFTKPQTNESD
-460 LFTNSNF
+460 LFTNSKF
-467 TGKMSVYYGTNSNPK
+467 TGKMSVYYGKETGANK
-482 QENGVDISQTLV
+482 EIISQTLV
-494 DKNSTDENIPKEI
+494 DKDSKDENIIPREI

-521 KKVLTS
+521 KKVLSS

-532 VSLKGDVAKI
+532 FSLKGDVAKI
-542 INSAIKDNSESGNS
+542 INSAIKDNNGSGNS

-571 ELEISKDDLA
+571 ELEISKNDLA

-598 RVSEEVNVSAQKLLN
+598 RVSEEVKVSAQKLLN

-675 KIPITEDSSIRKG
+675 KISITKDSSIRKG

>member
-1 MKLRFIFLSFLFSV
+1 MKLRFIFFSLLFSV

-51 NFDELIKPDENS
+51 NFDELIKPNEDS

-76 RQFVMRMAVADI
+76 RQFVMRMAIADI

-111 QEIKVPSIAFSSQTK
+111 QEIKVPSISFSSQTEIPLVDFSGVQINGATD
-126 IPLGSF
+126 IPLG
-132 SEVPVEEAKNIDL
+132 DL
-145 DTLNFNF
+145 EFNF
-152 TLNDTESDIFDSCVV
+152 TLNDTKSDIFDSCKVK
-167 GQGTL
+167 QGKL
-172 FTEIIIPSDWKG
+172 FTEIIIPSDWNG

-192 ANGGLE
+192 ANGGLD

-249 ISSDIQSLKTLN
+249 ISSDIESLETLN
-261 VKLSDVTTSFDKEEP
+261 VKLSDVTTVFQETEP

-300 NTLPEGNDIKLTV
+300 NTLPEGNDIKLKV
-313 NSNFFGLSDKKG
+313 KSVFFGLQEKTG

-340 SSKEIVISESSSYDF
+340 SSKEIVINDSSSYDF
-355 DVNISLPGATE
+355 GVNISLPGATE
-366 PELQKVSLKNVKFGD
+366 PDLQKVSLKNVNFGD

-389 TPVLNWEK
+389 TPVLNLEK
-397 IVLNENFASALS
+397 IVLKQGF
-409 KTGTKSL
+409 TKNDKKKL

-427 SDKISDENLFANIEI
+427 SDKISDEISDENLFANIEI

-460 LFTNSNF
+460 LFTNSKF
-467 TGKMSVYYGTNSNPK
+467 TGKMSVYYGKETGANK
-482 QENGVDISQTLV
+482 ENGVDISQTLV
-494 DKNSTDENIPKEI
+494 DKDSTDENIPREI

-521 KKVLTS
+521 KKVLSS

-542 INSAIKDNSESGNS
+542 INSAIKDNSESDNF
-556 LYVDYNLEFTNGSNG
+556 LYVDYDLEFTNDNNDG
-571 ELEISKDDLA
+571 LEISKTDLA

-598 RVSEEVNVSAQKLLN
+598 RVSKEVNVSAQKLLN

-675 KIPITEDSSIRKG
+675 KISITEDSSIRKG

>member
-51 NFDELIKPDENS
+51 NFDELIKPDEDS

-76 RQFVMRMAVADI
+76 RQFVMRMAVADIPIDI

-111 QEIKVPSIAFSSQTK
+111 QEIKVPSISFSSQTE

-132 SEVPVEEAKNIDL
+132 SEVPVEGATIPL
-145 DTLNFNF
+145 DDLNFNF
-152 TLNDTESDIFDSCVV
+152 TLNDTESDIFESCEVK
-167 GQGTL
+167 QGKL
-172 FTEIIIPSDWKG
+172 FTEIIIPSDWEG

-192 ANGGLE
+192 ADGGLE
-198 VSESEGETSGTIKT
+198 VSESEGETSGTKKT

-222 EQVNATAQITLT
+222 EQVSATAKITLT
-234 VQPGYSVSS
+234 VQPDYSVS

-249 ISSDIQSLKTLN
+249 ISSDIESLETLN

-276 LPKGM
+276 LPEGM
-281 KDAFSKIYLNSSGV
+281 KDAFSKICLNSSGV

-300 NTLPEGNDIKLTV
+300 NTLPEGNNINLTV
-313 NSNFFGLSDKKG
+313 KSEFFELNKTGVLEA
-325 DLKANTQGELELLSD
+325 ANTQGELELLSD
-340 SSKEIVISESSSYDF
+340 PPSKEINISDSSSYDF
-355 DVNISLPGATE
+355 GVNILLPGATE
-366 PELQKVSLKNVKFGD
+366 PDLQKVSLQNVEFGD

-397 IVLNENFASALS
+397 IVLREGFA
-409 KTGTKSL
+409 KNDKKEL
-416 PFNINELLSSV
+416 PFNIKELLSSV

-467 TGKMSVYYGTNSNPK
+467 TGKMSVYYGKKTGANK
-482 QENGVDISQTLV
+482 EIISQTLV
-494 DKNSTDENIPKEI
+494 DENSTDENIPKEI

-521 KKVLTS
+521 KKVLSS

-542 INSAIKDNSESGNS
+542 INSAIKDTSDSGNS
-556 LYVDYNLEFTNGSNG
+556 LYVDYDLKFTNKNG
-571 ELEISKDDLA
+571 DGLEISKNDLA

-598 RVSEEVNVSAQKLLN
+598 RVSEEVKVSAQKLLN

-713 IKKNSEFY
+713 IKKDSEFY

>member
-1 MKLRFIFLSFLFSV
+1 MKLRFILLSLLFSV

-76 RQFVMRMAVADI
+76 RQFVMRMAIADI

-111 QEIKVPSIAFSSQTK
+111 QEIKVPSISFSSQTK
-126 IPLGSF
+126 IPLVDF
-132 SEVPVEEAKNIDL
+132 SGVPINEATIPL
-145 DTLNFNF
+145 DNLEFSF
-152 TLNDTESDIFDSCVV
+152 TLNDTESDIFDSCKVK
-167 GQGTL
+167 QGKL
-172 FTEIIIPSDWKG
+172 FTEIIIPSDWNG

-212 IDLAGKTITK
+212 IDLANKEITK
-222 EQVNATAQITLT
+222 ERVNATAKITLT
-234 VQPGYSVSS
+234 VQPGYSVSP

-249 ISSDIQSLKTLN
+249 ISSDIKSLETLN

-276 LPKGM
+276 LPEGM
-281 KDAFSKIYLNSSGV
+281 KDAFSRIYLNSSGV

-300 NTLPEGNDIKLTV
+300 NTLPAGNDIELTV
-313 NSNFFGLSDKKG
+313 KSDFFGLSDEAG
-325 DLKANTQGELELLSD
+325 TGVLKAANTQGELELLSD
-340 SSKEIVISESSSYDF
+340 SSSKVIDIDDSSSYDF
-355 DVNISLPGATE
+355 DVNISLPGATPSE
-366 PELQKVSLKNVKFGD
+366 PQKVSLQNVKFGD

-389 TPVLNWEK
+389 TPVLNWER
-397 IVLNENFASALS
+397 IVLKDGFASALS
-409 KTGTKSL
+409 KKDKKAL
-416 PFNINELLSSV
+416 PFNINKLLSSV

-467 TGKMSVYYGTNSNPK
+467 TGKMSVYYEKETGANK
-482 QENGVDISQTLV
+482 EIISQTLV
-494 DKNSTDENIPKEI
+494 DEDSEDEIPKEI

-521 KKVLTS
+521 KKVLSS

-532 VSLKGDVAKI
+532 FSLKGDVAKI
-542 INSAIKDNSESGNS
+542 INSAIKDTSGSGNS
-556 LYVDYNLEFTNGSNG
+556 LYVDYDLKFTNNDGDG
-571 ELEISKDDLA
+571 LEISKADLA

-598 RVSEEVNVSAQKLLN
+598 RVSKEVKVSAQKLLN

-675 KIPITEDSSIRKG
+675 KIPITKDSSIRKG

-713 IKKNSEFY
+713 IKKDSEFY

>member
-1 MKLRFIFLSFLFSV
+1 MKLRFILLSLLFSV

-111 QEIKVPSIAFSSQTK
+111 QEIKVPSISFSSQTE
-126 IPLGSF
+126 IPLVDF
-132 SEVPVEEAKNIDL
+132 SGVQINGATNIPL
-145 DTLNFNF
+145 ENLEFNF
-152 TLNDTESDIFDSCVV
+152 TLKDTESDIFESCEVK
-167 GQGTL
+167 QGKL
-172 FTEIIIPSDWKG
+172 FTEIIIPSDWEG

-192 ANGGLE
+192 TTGGLV
-198 VSESEGETSGTIKT
+198 VSESDSETSETKKT
-212 IDLAGKTITK
+212 IALAGKTITK
-222 EQVNATAQITLT
+222 ERVKATAQITLT
-234 VQPGYSVSS
+234 VQSGYSVSS

-249 ISSDIQSLKTLN
+249 ISSDIESLETLN
-261 VKLSDVTTSFDKEEP
+261 VNLSDVTTGFQETEP

-313 NSNFFGLSDKKG
+313 KSVFFGLNETG
-325 DLKANTQGELELLSD
+325 DLKAANTQGVLELLSNPNPQGID
-340 SSKEIVISESSSYDF
+340 ISNSPSYDF
-355 DVNISLPGATE
+355 DVNILLPGATDSAS
-366 PELQKVSLKNVKFGD
+366 QKVSLQNVKFGD

-389 TPVLNWEK
+389 TPVLNLEK
-397 IVLNENFASALS
+397 IVLKQGF
-409 KTGTKSL
+409 TKNDKKEL
-416 PFNINELLSSV
+416 PFNIKELLSSV
-427 SDKISDENLFANIEI
+427 SDRISDENLFANIEI

-460 LFTNSNF
+460 LFTNSKF
-467 TGKMSVYYGTNSNPK
+467 TGKMSVYYGKETG
-482 QENGVDISQTLV
+482 ENKEIISQTLV
-494 DKNSTDENIPKEI
+494 DKDNITDENIPKEI

-521 KKVLTS
+521 KKVLSS

-542 INSAIKDNSESGNS
+542 INSAIKDTSESGNS
-556 LYVDYNLEFTNGSNG
+556 LYVDYDLAFTNGSNG
-571 ELEISKDDLA
+571 ELEILKNDLA

-598 RVSEEVNVSAQKLLN
+598 RVSEEVKVSAQKLLN

-713 IKKNSEFY
+713 IKKDSEFY

>member
-51 NFDELIKPDENS
+51 NFDELIKPNEDS

-111 QEIKVPSIAFSSQTK
+111 QEIKVPSISFSNQTE

-132 SEVPVEEAKNIDL
+132 SGAPVSEATDIPL
-145 DTLNFNF
+145 DNLEFSF
-152 TLNDTESDIFDSCVV
+152 TLNDTESDIFDSCKVK
-167 GQGTL
+167 QGKL
-172 FTEIIIPSDWKG
+172 FTEIIIPSDWNG

-198 VSESEGETSGTIKT
+198 VSETKTSGTKKT
-212 IDLAGKTITK
+212 IALAGKTITK

-234 VQPGYSVSS
+234 VQPNYSVSP

-249 ISSDIQSLKTLN
+249 ISSDIESLETLN
-261 VKLSDVTTSFDKEEP
+261 VNLSDVNTSFNKKED
-276 LPKGM
+276 LPEEM
-281 KDAFSKIYLNSSGV
+281 RNAFSKIYLNSSGV

-300 NTLPEGNDIKLTV
+300 NTLPAENDIKLKV
-313 NSNFFGLSDKKG
+313 KSVFFGLQEETG

-340 SSKEIVISESSSYDF
+340 PNPQGIDISNSSSYDF
-355 DVNISLPGATE
+355 DVKILLPGATDSE
-366 PELQKVSLKNVKFGD
+366 PQKVSLKNVKFGE

-397 IVLNENFASALS
+397 IVLREGFA
-409 KTGTKSL
+409 KNDKKEL
-416 PFNINELLSSV
+416 PFNIKELLSSV

-467 TGKMSVYYGTNSNPK
+467 TGKMSVYYGTDSNPK

-494 DKNSTDENIPKEI
+494 DKDSTDENIPKEI

-521 KKVLTS
+521 KKVLSS

-532 VSLKGDVAKI
+532 FSLKGDVAKI

-598 RVSEEVNVSAQKLLN
+598 RVSKEVNVSAQKLLN

-670 EGGAN
+670 EGGV

-713 IKKNSEFY
+713 IKENSEFY

>member
-1 MKLRFIFLSFLFSV
+1 MKLRFILLSLLFSV

-111 QEIKVPSIAFSSQTK
+111 QEIKVPSISFSSQTE
-126 IPLGSF
+126 IPLVDF
-132 SEVPVEEAKNIDL
+132 SGVPINDDIP
-145 DTLNFNF
+145 LNNLEFSF
-152 TLNDTESDIFDSCVV
+152 TLNDTESDIFESCEVK
-167 GQGTL
+167 QGKL
-172 FTEIIIPSDWKG
+172 FTEIIIPSDWEG

-192 ANGGLE
+192 ANGGLVVE
-198 VSESEGETSGTIKT
+198 ESKGETSETKKT
-212 IDLAGKTITK
+212 IDLANKEITK
-222 EQVNATAQITLT
+222 EQVNATAKITLT
-234 VQPGYSVSS
+234 VQSGYSVSS

-249 ISSDIQSLKTLN
+249 ISSDIESLKTLN
-261 VKLSDVTTSFDKEEP
+261 VNLSDVTTSFNKKED
-276 LPKGM
+276 LPEGM
-281 KDAFSKIYLNSSGV
+281 KDAFSKIYLSSSGV

-300 NTLPEGNDIKLTV
+300 NTLPAGNNINLTV
-313 NSNFFGLSDKKG
+313 KSEFFELNKTGVLEA
-325 DLKANTQGELELLSD
+325 ANTQGELELLSD
-340 SSKEIVISESSSYDF
+340 SSKEIDIDNSSSYDF
-355 DVNISLPGATE
+355 GVNISLPGAE
-366 PELQKVSLKNVKFGD
+366 PSEPQKVSLQNVKFGD

-397 IVLNENFASALS
+397 IVLKEGFA
-409 KTGTKSL
+409 KNDKKEL
-416 PFNINELLSSV
+416 PFNIKELLSSV
-427 SDKISDENLFANIEI
+427 SDKISDKNLFANIEI

-460 LFTNSNF
+460 LFTNSKF
-467 TGKMSVYYGTNSNPK
+467 TGKMSVYYGKETGANK
-482 QENGVDISQTLV
+482 EIISQTLV
-494 DKNSTDENIPKEI
+494 DENSTDENIPKEI

-532 VSLKGDVAKI
+532 FSLKGDVAKI
-542 INSAIKDNSESGNS
+542 INSAMKDTNGSGNS
-556 LYVDYNLEFTNGSNG
+556 LYVDYDLEFTNGSNG

-598 RVSEEVNVSAQKLLN
+598 RVSEGVKVSAQKLLN

-656 DSDSIAFDIGMDCG
+656 DSNSIAFDIGMDCG

-675 KIPITEDSSIRKG
+675 IISITEDSSIRKG

>member
-1 MKLRFIFLSFLFSV
+1 MKLRFILLSLLFSV

-76 RQFVMRMAVADI
+76 RQFVMRMAVADV

-111 QEIKVPSIAFSSQTK
+111 QEIKVPSISFSSQTE
-126 IPLGSF
+126 IPLVDF
-132 SEVPVEEAKNIDL
+132 SGVPINDDIP
-145 DTLNFNF
+145 LNNLEFSF
-152 TLNDTESDIFDSCVV
+152 TLNDTESDIFESCEVK
-167 GQGTL
+167 QGKL
-172 FTEIIIPSDWKG
+172 FTEIIIPSDWEG

-192 ANGGLE
+192 ANGGL
-198 VSESEGETSGTIKT
+198 VVKESEGETSETKKT
-212 IDLAGKTITK
+212 IDLANKEITK
-222 EQVNATAQITLT
+222 EQVNATAKITLT
-234 VQPGYSVSS
+234 VQSGYSVSS

-249 ISSDIQSLKTLN
+249 ISSDIESLKTLN
-261 VKLSDVTTSFDKEEP
+261 VNLSDVTTSFNKKED
-276 LPKGM
+276 LPEGM
-281 KDAFSKIYLNSSGV
+281 KDAFSKIYLSSSGV

-300 NTLPEGNDIKLTV
+300 NTLPAGNNINLTV
-313 NSNFFGLSDKKG
+313 KSEFFELNKTGVLEA
-325 DLKANTQGELELLSD
+325 ANTQGELELLSD
-340 SSKEIVISESSSYDF
+340 SSKEIDIDNSSSYDF
-355 DVNISLPGATE
+355 GVNISLPGAE
-366 PELQKVSLKNVKFGD
+366 PSEPQKVSLQNVKFGD

-397 IVLNENFASALS
+397 IVLKEGFA
-409 KTGTKSL
+409 KNDKKEL
-416 PFNINELLSSV
+416 PFNIKELLSSV
-427 SDKISDENLFANIEI
+427 SDKISDDNLFANIEI

-460 LFTNSNF
+460 LFTNSKF
-467 TGKMSVYYGTNSNPK
+467 TGKMSVYYGKETGANK
-482 QENGVDISQTLV
+482 EIISQTLV
-494 DKNSTDENIPKEI
+494 DENSTDENIPKEI

-532 VSLKGDVAKI
+532 FSLKGDVAKI
-542 INSAIKDNSESGNS
+542 INSAMKDTNGSGNS
-556 LYVDYNLEFTNGSNG
+556 LYVDYDLEFTNGSNG

-598 RVSEEVNVSAQKLLN
+598 RVSKEVKVSAQKLLN

-656 DSDSIAFDIGMDCG
+656 DSNSIAFDIGMDCG

-675 KIPITEDSSIRKG
+675 IISITEDSSIRKG

-713 IKKNSEFY
+713 IKENSEFY

>member
-1 MKLRFIFLSFLFSV
+1 MKLRFILLSLLFSV

-111 QEIKVPSIAFSSQTK
+111 QEIKVPSISFSSQK
-126 IPLGSF
+126 EIPLVDF
-132 SEVPVEEAKNIDL
+132 SGVQINGATNIPL
-145 DTLNFNF
+145 ENLEFSF
-152 TLNDTESDIFDSCVV
+152 TLNDTESDIFESCVV
-167 GQGTL
+167 KQGKL
-172 FTEIIIPSDWKG
+172 FTEIIIPYDWEG

-192 ANGGLE
+192 TTGGLE
-198 VSESEGETSGTIKT
+198 VSETKTSGTKKT
-212 IDLAGKTITK
+212 IDLTGEKITK

-234 VQPGYSVSS
+234 VQSDYSVSA

-249 ISSDIQSLKTLN
+249 ISSDIESLETLN
-261 VKLSDVTTSFDKEEP
+261 VKLSDVTTSFNRDELLPEE
-276 LPKGM
+276 M
-281 KDAFSKIYLNSSGV
+281 RNAFSKIYLNSSGV

-300 NTLPEGNDIKLTV
+300 NTLPAGNDIGLKV
-313 NSNFFGLSDKKG
+313 KSEFFGLNKTG
-325 DLKANTQGELELLSD
+325 DLKANTQGELELLSE
-340 SSKEIVISESSSYDF
+340 SSKEIVISDSSSYDF
-355 DVNISLPGATE
+355 GVNISLPGATSE
-366 PELQKVSLKNVKFGD
+366 APQKVSLQSVTFGD

-389 TPVLNWEK
+389 TPVLNLEK
-397 IVLNENFASALS
+397 IVLKQGF
-409 KTGTKSL
+409 TKNDKKEL
-416 PFNINELLSSV
+416 PFNIKELLSSV

-467 TGKMSVYYGTNSNPK
+467 TGKMSVYYGKETGANK
-482 QENGVDISQTLV
+482 EIISQTLV
-494 DKNSTDENIPKEI
+494 DKYSTDENIPREI

-521 KKVLTS
+521 KKVLSS

-532 VSLKGDVAKI
+532 FSLKGDVAKI

-556 LYVDYNLEFTNGSNG
+556 LYVDYNLEFSNGSNG
-571 ELEISKDDLA
+571 ELEISKNDLA

-598 RVSEEVNVSAQKLLN
+598 RVSEEVKVSAQKLLN

-670 EGGAN
+670 EGGE
-675 KIPITEDSSIRKG
+675 IPITEDSSIRKG

>member
-1 MKLRFIFLSFLFSV
+1 MKLRFIFFSLLFSV

-76 RQFVMRMAVADI
+76 RQFVMRMAIADI

-111 QEIKVPSIAFSSQTK
+111 QEIKVPSISFSSQTK
-126 IPLGSF
+126 IPLGGFPGGSVDKATDF
-132 SEVPVEEAKNIDL
+132 K
-145 DTLNFNF
+145 LNALEFNF
-152 TLNDTESDIFDSCVV
+152 TLNDTESDIFDSCKVK
-167 GQGTL
+167 QGKL
-172 FTEIIIPSDWKG
+172 FTEIIIPSDWEG

-198 VSESEGETSGTIKT
+198 VSETKTSGQKKT
-212 IDLAGKTITK
+212 INLAGKTITK
-222 EQVNATAQITLT
+222 DQVNATAQITLT
-234 VQPGYSVSS
+234 VQPSYKVSS
-243 SPLMLK
+243 SPLMLR
-249 ISSDIQSLKTLN
+249 ISSDIESLETLN
-261 VKLSDVTTSFDKEEP
+261 VKLSGVTTSFDKKES

-281 KDAFSKIYLNSSGV
+281 KDAFSKICLNSSGV

-300 NTLPEGNDIKLTV
+300 NTLPAGNDIGLTV
-313 NSNFFGLSDKKG
+313 KSVIFGLNETG
-325 DLKANTQGELELLSD
+325 VLEAANTQGELELLSD
-340 SSKEIVISESSSYDF
+340 PPSKEININNSSSYDF
-355 DVNISLPGATE
+355 DVKISLPGATTLE
-366 PELQKVSLKNVKFGD
+366 PKKVSLQNVKIGD

-397 IVLNENFASALS
+397 IVLRDDFASALT
-409 KTGTKSL
+409 KTDKKAL

-427 SDKISDENLFANIEI
+427 SEKISDKNLFANIEI

-448 VFFTKPQTNGSN
+448 VFFTKPQTNGSD

-467 TGKMSVYYGTNSNPK
+467 TGKMSVYYGTDSNPK
-482 QENGVDISQTLV
+482 QEDGVYISQTLV
-494 DKNSTDENIPKEI
+494 DTDSGEDEKIPKEI

-521 KKVLTS
+521 KKVLSS

-532 VSLKGDVAKI
+532 FSLKGDVAKI

-556 LYVDYNLEFTNGSNG
+556 LYVDYDLAFTNGSNG
-571 ELEISKDDLA
+571 ELVISKNDLA

-598 RVSEEVNVSAQKLLN
+598 RVSEGVKVSAQKLLN

-713 IKKNSEFY
+713 IKENSEFY

>member
-1 MKLRFIFLSFLFSV
+1 MKLRFILLSLLFSV

-111 QEIKVPSIAFSSQTK
+111 QEIKVPSISFSSQTE
-126 IPLGSF
+126 IPLVDF
-132 SEVPVEEAKNIDL
+132 SGVPINDDIP
-145 DTLNFNF
+145 LNNLEFSF
-152 TLNDTESDIFDSCVV
+152 TLNDTESDIFESCEVK
-167 GQGTL
+167 QGKL
-172 FTEIIIPSDWKG
+172 FTEIIIPSDWEG

-192 ANGGLE
+192 ANGGLVVE
-198 VSESEGETSGTIKT
+198 ESKGETSETKKT
-212 IDLAGKTITK
+212 IDLANKEITK
-222 EQVNATAQITLT
+222 EQVNATAKITLT
-234 VQPGYSVSS
+234 VQSGYSVSS

-249 ISSDIQSLKTLN
+249 ISSDIESLKTLN
-261 VKLSDVTTSFDKEEP
+261 VNLSDVTTSFNKKED
-276 LPKGM
+276 LPEGM
-281 KDAFSKIYLNSSGV
+281 KDAFSKIYLSSSGV

-300 NTLPEGNDIKLTV
+300 NTLPAGNNINLTV
-313 NSNFFGLSDKKG
+313 KSEFFELNKTGVLEA
-325 DLKANTQGELELLSD
+325 ANTQGELELLSD
-340 SSKEIVISESSSYDF
+340 SSKEIDIDNSSSYDF
-355 DVNISLPGATE
+355 GVNISLPGAE
-366 PELQKVSLKNVKFGD
+366 PSEPQKVSLQNVKFGD

-397 IVLNENFASALS
+397 IVLKEGFA
-409 KTGTKSL
+409 KNDKKEL
-416 PFNINELLSSV
+416 PFNIKELLSSV
-427 SDKISDENLFANIEI
+427 SDKISDDNLFANIEI

-460 LFTNSNF
+460 LFTNSKF
-467 TGKMSVYYGTNSNPK
+467 TGKMSVYYGKETGANK
-482 QENGVDISQTLV
+482 EIISQTLV
-494 DKNSTDENIPKEI
+494 DENSTDENIPKEI

-532 VSLKGDVAKI
+532 FSLKGDVAKI
-542 INSAIKDNSESGNS
+542 INSAMKDTNGSGNS
-556 LYVDYNLEFTNGSNG
+556 LYVDYDLEFTNGSNG

-598 RVSEEVNVSAQKLLN
+598 RVSEEVKVSAQKLLN

-656 DSDSIAFDIGMDCG
+656 DSNSIAFDIGMDCG

-675 KIPITEDSSIRKG
+675 IISITKDSSIRKG

-713 IKKNSEFY
+713 IKENSEFY

>member
-1 MKLRFIFLSFLFSV
+1 MKLRFIFFSLLFSV

-76 RQFVMRMAVADI
+76 RQFVMRMAIADI

-111 QEIKVPSIAFSSQTK
+111 QEIKVPSISFSSQTK
-126 IPLGSF
+126 IPLVDF
-132 SEVPVEEAKNIDL
+132 SGVPINEATIPL
-145 DTLNFNF
+145 DDLNFNF

-172 FTEIIIPSDWKG
+172 FTEIIIPPDWEG

-192 ANGGLE
+192 TTGGLE
-198 VSESEGETSGTIKT
+198 VSKEKTSGTTKT
-212 IDLAGKTITK
+212 IDLANKEITK

-234 VQPGYSVSS
+234 VKPGYSVSA

-249 ISSDIQSLKTLN
+249 ISSDIQSLKTLDVN
-261 VKLSDVTTSFDKEEP
+261 LSDVTTSFDKEEP
-276 LPKGM
+276 LPEGM
-281 KDAFSKIYLNSSGV
+281 KNAFRKIYLNSSGV
-295 KIDYV
+295 KINYV
-300 NTLPEGNDIKLTV
+300 NTLPEENDIELTV
-313 NSNFFGLSDKKG
+313 KSDFFGLQEKTG

-340 SSKEIVISESSSYDF
+340 SSKEIVISDSSSYDF
-355 DVNISLPGATE
+355 GVNISLPGAT
-366 PELQKVSLKNVKFGD
+366 PSAPQKVSLKNVNFGD

-397 IVLNENFASALS
+397 IVLNDKKE
-409 KTGTKSL
+409 L

-448 VFFTKPQTNGSN
+448 VFFTKPQTNGSD

-467 TGKMSVYYGTNSNPK
+467 TGKMSVYYGTEAGANK
-482 QENGVDISQTLV
+482 ENGVDISQTLV
-494 DKNSTDENIPKEI
+494 DKDSKDENIIPREI

-521 KKVLTS
+521 KKVLSS

-542 INSAIKDNSESGNS
+542 INSAMKDTSETDNS

-571 ELEISKDDLA
+571 ELEISKNDLA

-598 RVSEEVNVSAQKLLN
+598 RVSEEVKVSAQKLLN

-713 IKKNSEFY
+713 IKENSEFY

>member
-1 MKLRFIFLSFLFSV
+1 MKLRFIFLSLLFSV

-76 RQFVMRMAVADI
+76 RQFVMRMAIADI

-106 DLSFT
+106 NLSFT
-111 QEIKVPSIAFSSQTK
+111 QEIKVPSISFSSQTE
-126 IPLGSF
+126 IPLSGFPGGSVDKATNF
-132 SEVPVEEAKNIDL
+132 DL
-145 DTLNFNF
+145 NELKFNF
-152 TLNDTESDIFDSCVV
+152 TLNDTESDIFESCVV
-167 GQGTL
+167 GQGKL
-172 FTEIIIPSDWKG
+172 FTEIIIPSDWEG

-192 ANGGLE
+192 TTGGL
-198 VSESEGETSGTIKT
+198 VVSEGETSETIKT
-212 IDLAGKTITK
+212 IDLANKEITK
-222 EQVNATAQITLT
+222 EQVKATAQITLT
-234 VQPGYSVSS
+234 VQPGYSVSP

-249 ISSDIQSLKTLN
+249 ISSDIESLETLN
-261 VKLSDVTTSFDKEEP
+261 VKLSDVTTSFDKKED
-276 LPKGM
+276 LPEGM
-281 KDAFSKIYLNSSGV
+281 KDAFSKIILNSSGV

-300 NTLPEGNDIKLTV
+300 NTLPEGNDIELTV
-313 NSNFFGLSDKKG
+313 KSDFFGLNKTG
-325 DLKANTQGELELLSD
+325 DLKAANTQGELELLSD
-340 SSKEIVISESSSYDF
+340 SPSKEINISDSSFYDF
-355 DVNISLPGATE
+355 DVNISLPGATPSE
-366 PELQKVSLKNVKFGD
+366 PRKVSLQNVKFGE

-397 IVLNENFASALS
+397 IVLKEGFASAL
-409 KTGTKSL
+409 TKKDKKAL
-416 PFNINELLSSV
+416 PFNINKLLSSV
-427 SDKISDENLFANIEI
+427 SEKISDQNLFANIEI

-448 VFFTKPQTNGSN
+448 VFFTKPQTNGSD

-467 TGKMSVYYGTNSNPK
+467 TGKMSVYYGTDSNPK
-482 QENGVDISQTLV
+482 QEDGVYISQTLV
-494 DKNSTDENIPKEI
+494 DTDSGEDEKIPKEI

-521 KKVLTS
+521 KKVLSS

-532 VSLKGDVAKI
+532 FSLKGDVAKI
-542 INSAIKDNSESGNS
+542 INSAIKDTSGSSNS
-556 LYVDYNLEFTNGSNG
+556 LYVDYNLKFTNDNKDG
-571 ELEISKDDLA
+571 LEILKTDLA

-713 IKKNSEFY
+713 IKENSEFY

>member
-1 MKLRFIFLSFLFSV
+1 MKLRFILLSLLFSV

-111 QEIKVPSIAFSSQTK
+111 QEIKVPSISFSSQTE
-126 IPLGSF
+126 IPLVDF
-132 SEVPVEEAKNIDL
+132 SGVPINGDIP
-145 DTLNFNF
+145 LNNLEFSF
-152 TLNDTESDIFDSCVV
+152 TLNDTESDIFESCKVK
-167 GQGTL
+167 QGKL
-172 FTEIIIPSDWKG
+172 FTEIIIPSNWEG

-192 ANGGLE
+192 ANGGL
-198 VSESEGETSGTIKT
+198 VVGESEGETSETKKT
-212 IDLAGKTITK
+212 IDLANKEITK
-222 EQVNATAQITLT
+222 EQVNATAKITLT
-234 VQPGYSVSS
+234 VQSGYSVSS

-249 ISSDIQSLKTLN
+249 ISSDIESLKTLN
-261 VKLSDVTTSFDKEEP
+261 VNLSDVTTSFNKKED
-276 LPKGM
+276 LPEGM
-281 KDAFSKIYLNSSGV
+281 KDAFSKIYLSSSGV

-300 NTLPEGNDIKLTV
+300 NTLPAGNNINLTV
-313 NSNFFGLSDKKG
+313 KSEFFELNKTGVLEA
-325 DLKANTQGELELLSD
+325 ANTQGELELLSD
-340 SSKEIVISESSSYDF
+340 SSKEIDIDNSSSYDF
-355 DVNISLPGATE
+355 GVNISLPGAE
-366 PELQKVSLKNVKFGD
+366 PSEPQKVSLQNVKFGD

-397 IVLNENFASALS
+397 IVLKEGFA
-409 KTGTKSL
+409 KNDKKEL
-416 PFNINELLSSV
+416 PFNIKELLSSV
-427 SDKISDENLFANIEI
+427 SDKISDDNLFANIEI

-460 LFTNSNF
+460 LFTNSKF
-467 TGKMSVYYGTNSNPK
+467 TGKMSVYYGKETGANK
-482 QENGVDISQTLV
+482 EIISQTLV
-494 DKNSTDENIPKEI
+494 DENSTDENIPKEI

-532 VSLKGDVAKI
+532 FSLKGDVAKI
-542 INSAIKDNSESGNS
+542 INSAMKDTNGSGNS
-556 LYVDYNLEFTNGSNG
+556 LYVDYDLEFTNGSNG

-598 RVSEEVNVSAQKLLN
+598 RVSEKVKVSAQKLLN

-656 DSDSIAFDIGMDCG
+656 DSNSIAFDIGMDCG

-675 KIPITEDSSIRKG
+675 IISITEDSSIRKG

-713 IKKNSEFY
+713 IKENSEFY

>member
-1 MKLRFIFLSFLFSV
+1 MKLRFILLSLLFSV

-111 QEIKVPSIAFSSQTK
+111 QEIKVPSISFSSQTE
-126 IPLGSF
+126 IPLVDF
-132 SEVPVEEAKNIDL
+132 SGVPINGDIP
-145 DTLNFNF
+145 LNNLEFSF
-152 TLNDTESDIFDSCVV
+152 TLNDTESDIFESCEVK
-167 GQGTL
+167 QGKL
-172 FTEIIIPSDWKG
+172 FTEIIIPSDWEG

-192 ANGGLE
+192 ANGGLD
-198 VSESEGETSGTIKT
+198 VGESEGETSETKKT
-212 IDLAGKTITK
+212 IDLANKEITK
-222 EQVNATAQITLT
+222 EQVNATAKITLT
-234 VQPGYSVSS
+234 VQSGYSVSS

-249 ISSDIQSLKTLN
+249 ISSDIESLKTLN
-261 VKLSDVTTSFDKEEP
+261 VNLSDVTTSFNKKED
-276 LPKGM
+276 LPEGM
-281 KDAFSKIYLNSSGV
+281 KDAFSKIYLSSSGV

-300 NTLPEGNDIKLTV
+300 NTLPAGNNINLTV
-313 NSNFFGLSDKKG
+313 KSEFFELNKTGVLEA
-325 DLKANTQGELELLSD
+325 ANTQGELELLSD
-340 SSKEIVISESSSYDF
+340 PSKEIDIDNSSSYDF
-355 DVNISLPGATE
+355 GVNISLPGAE
-366 PELQKVSLKNVKFGD
+366 PSEPQKVSLQNVKFGD

-397 IVLNENFASALS
+397 IVLKEGFA
-409 KTGTKSL
+409 KNDKKEL
-416 PFNINELLSSV
+416 PFNIKELLSSV
-427 SDKISDENLFANIEI
+427 SDKISDDNLFANIEI

-460 LFTNSNF
+460 LFTNSKF
-467 TGKMSVYYGTNSNPK
+467 TGKMSVYYGKETGANK
-482 QENGVDISQTLV
+482 EIISQTLV
-494 DKNSTDENIPKEI
+494 DENSTDENIPKEI

-532 VSLKGDVAKI
+532 FSLKGDVAKI
-542 INSAIKDNSESGNS
+542 INSAMKDTNGSGNS
-556 LYVDYNLEFTNGSNG
+556 LYVDYDLEFTNGSNG

-598 RVSEEVNVSAQKLLN
+598 RVSEEVKVSAQKLLN

-656 DSDSIAFDIGMDCG
+656 DSNSIAFDIGMDCG

-675 KIPITEDSSIRKG
+675 IISITKDSSIRKG

>member
-1 MKLRFIFLSFLFSV
+1 MKLRFILLSLLFSV

-111 QEIKVPSIAFSSQTK
+111 QEIKVPSISFSSQTE
-126 IPLGSF
+126 IPLVDF
-132 SEVPVEEAKNIDL
+132 SGVPINGYIP
-145 DTLNFNF
+145 LNNLEFSF
-152 TLNDTESDIFDSCVV
+152 TLNDTESDIFESCEVK
-167 GQGTL
+167 QGKL
-172 FTEIIIPSDWKG
+172 FTEIIIPSDWEG

-192 ANGGLE
+192 ANGGL
-198 VSESEGETSGTIKT
+198 VVKESEGETSETKKT
-212 IDLAGKTITK
+212 IDLANKEITK
-222 EQVNATAQITLT
+222 EQVNATAKITLT
-234 VQPGYSVSS
+234 VQSGYSVSS

-249 ISSDIQSLKTLN
+249 ISSDIESLKTLN
-261 VKLSDVTTSFDKEEP
+261 VNLSDVTTSFNKKED
-276 LPKGM
+276 LPEGM
-281 KDAFSKIYLNSSGV
+281 KDAFSKIYLSSSGV

-300 NTLPEGNDIKLTV
+300 NTLPAGNNINLTV
-313 NSNFFGLSDKKG
+313 KSEFFELNKTGVLEA
-325 DLKANTQGELELLSD
+325 ANTQGELELLSD
-340 SSKEIVISESSSYDF
+340 SSKEIDIDNSSSYDF
-355 DVNISLPGATE
+355 GVNISLPGAE
-366 PELQKVSLKNVKFGD
+366 PSEPQKVSLQNVKFGD

-397 IVLNENFASALS
+397 IVLKEGFA
-409 KTGTKSL
+409 KNDKKEL
-416 PFNINELLSSV
+416 PFNIKELLSSV
-427 SDKISDENLFANIEI
+427 SDKNLFANIEI

-460 LFTNSNF
+460 LFTNSKF
-467 TGKMSVYYGTNSNPK
+467 TGKMSVYYGKETGANK
-482 QENGVDISQTLV
+482 EIISQTLV
-494 DKNSTDENIPKEI
+494 DENSTDENIPKEI

-532 VSLKGDVAKI
+532 FSLKGDVAKI
-542 INSAIKDNSESGNS
+542 INSAMKDTNGSGNS
-556 LYVDYNLEFTNGSNG
+556 LYVDYDLEFTNGSNG

-598 RVSEEVNVSAQKLLN
+598 RVSEKVKVSAQKLLN

-656 DSDSIAFDIGMDCG
+656 DSNSIAFDIGMDCG

-675 KIPITEDSSIRKG
+675 IISITKDSSIRKG

>member
-1 MKLRFIFLSFLFSV
+1 MESNTKLRFILLSLLFSV

-111 QEIKVPSIAFSSQTK
+111 QEIKVPSISFSSQTE
-126 IPLGSF
+126 IPLVDF
-132 SEVPVEEAKNIDL
+132 SGVPINDDIP
-145 DTLNFNF
+145 LNNLEFSF
-152 TLNDTESDIFDSCVV
+152 TLNDTESDIFESCKVK
-167 GQGTL
+167 QGKL
-172 FTEIIIPSDWKG
+172 FTEIIIPSDWEG

-192 ANGGLE
+192 ANGGL
-198 VSESEGETSGTIKT
+198 VVGESEGETSETKKT
-212 IDLAGKTITK
+212 IDLANKEITK
-222 EQVNATAQITLT
+222 EQVNATAKITLT
-234 VQPGYSVSS
+234 VQSGYSVSS

-249 ISSDIQSLKTLN
+249 ISSDIESLKTLN
-261 VKLSDVTTSFDKEEP
+261 VNLSDVTTSFNKKED
-276 LPKGM
+276 LPEGM
-281 KDAFSKIYLNSSGV
+281 KDAFSKIYLSSSGV

-300 NTLPEGNDIKLTV
+300 NTLPAGNNINLTV
-313 NSNFFGLSDKKG
+313 KSEFFELNKTGVLEA
-325 DLKANTQGELELLSD
+325 ANTQGELELLSD
-340 SSKEIVISESSSYDF
+340 SSKEIDIDNSSSYDF
-355 DVNISLPGATE
+355 GVNISLPGAE
-366 PELQKVSLKNVKFGD
+366 PSEPQKVSLQNVKFGD

-397 IVLNENFASALS
+397 IVLKEGFA
-409 KTGTKSL
+409 KNDKKEL
-416 PFNINELLSSV
+416 PFNIKELLSSV
-427 SDKISDENLFANIEI
+427 SDKISDDNLFANIEI

-460 LFTNSNF
+460 LFTNSKF
-467 TGKMSVYYGTNSNPK
+467 TGKMSVYYGKETGANK
-482 QENGVDISQTLV
+482 EIISQTLV
-494 DKNSTDENIPKEI
+494 DENSTDENIPKEI

-532 VSLKGDVAKI
+532 FSLKGDVAKI
-542 INSAIKDNSESGNS
+542 INSAMKDTNGSGNS
-556 LYVDYNLEFTNGSNG
+556 LYVDYDLEFTNGSNG

-598 RVSEEVNVSAQKLLN
+598 RVSEEVKVSAQKLLN

-656 DSDSIAFDIGMDCG
+656 DSNSIAFDIGMDCG

-675 KIPITEDSSIRKG
+675 IISITKDSSIRKG

>member
-1 MKLRFIFLSFLFSV
+1 MKLRFILLSLLFSV

-76 RQFVMRMAVADI
+76 RQFVMRMAVVDI

-111 QEIKVPSIAFSSQTK
+111 QEIKVPSISFSSQTE
-126 IPLGSF
+126 IPLVDF
-132 SEVPVEEAKNIDL
+132 SGVPINGYIP
-145 DTLNFNF
+145 LNNLEFSF
-152 TLNDTESDIFDSCVV
+152 TLNDTESDIFESCEVK
-167 GQGTL
+167 QGKL
-172 FTEIIIPSDWKG
+172 FTEIIIPSDWEG

-192 ANGGLE
+192 ANGGL
-198 VSESEGETSGTIKT
+198 VVGESEGETSETKKT
-212 IDLAGKTITK
+212 IDLANKEITK
-222 EQVNATAQITLT
+222 EQVNATAKITLT
-234 VQPGYSVSS
+234 VQSGYSVSS

-249 ISSDIQSLKTLN
+249 ISSDIESLKTLN
-261 VKLSDVTTSFDKEEP
+261 VNLSDVTTSFNKKED
-276 LPKGM
+276 LPEGM
-281 KDAFSKIYLNSSGV
+281 KDAFSKIYLSSSGV

-300 NTLPEGNDIKLTV
+300 NTLPAGNNINLTV
-313 NSNFFGLSDKKG
+313 KSEFFELNKTGVLEA
-325 DLKANTQGELELLSD
+325 ANTQGELELLSD
-340 SSKEIVISESSSYDF
+340 SSKEIDIDNSSSYDF
-355 DVNISLPGATE
+355 GVNISLPGAE
-366 PELQKVSLKNVKFGD
+366 PSEPQKVSLQNVKFGD

-397 IVLNENFASALS
+397 IVLKEGFA
-409 KTGTKSL
+409 KNDKKEL
-416 PFNINELLSSV
+416 PFNIKELLSSV
-427 SDKISDENLFANIEI
+427 SDKISDDNLFANIEI

-460 LFTNSNF
+460 LFTNSKF
-467 TGKMSVYYGTNSNPK
+467 TGKMSVYYGKETGANK
-482 QENGVDISQTLV
+482 EIISQTLV
-494 DKNSTDENIPKEI
+494 DENSTDENIPKEI

-532 VSLKGDVAKI
+532 FSLKGDVAKI
-542 INSAIKDNSESGNS
+542 INSAMKDTNGSGNS
-556 LYVDYNLEFTNGSNG
+556 LYVDYDLEFTNGSNG

-598 RVSEEVNVSAQKLLN
+598 RVSEEVKVSAQKLLN

-656 DSDSIAFDIGMDCG
+656 DSNSIAFDIGMDCG

-675 KIPITEDSSIRKG
+675 IISITKDSSIRKG

>member
-1 MKLRFIFLSFLFSV
+1 MKLRFILLSLLFSV

-76 RQFVMRMAVADI
+76 RQFVMRMAVVDI

-111 QEIKVPSIAFSSQTK
+111 QEIKVPSISFSSQTE
-126 IPLGSF
+126 IPLVDF
-132 SEVPVEEAKNIDL
+132 SGVPINGDIP
-145 DTLNFNF
+145 LNNLEFSF
-152 TLNDTESDIFDSCVV
+152 TLNDTESDIFESCKVK
-167 GQGTL
+167 QGKL
-172 FTEIIIPSDWKG
+172 FTEIIIPSDWEG

-192 ANGGLE
+192 ANGGLVVE
-198 VSESEGETSGTIKT
+198 ESDGETSETKKT
-212 IDLAGKTITK
+212 IDLANKEITK
-222 EQVNATAQITLT
+222 EQVNATAKITLT
-234 VQPGYSVSS
+234 VQSGYSVSS

-249 ISSDIQSLKTLN
+249 ISSDIESLKTLN
-261 VKLSDVTTSFDKEEP
+261 VNLSDVTTSFNKKED
-276 LPKGM
+276 LPEGM
-281 KDAFSKIYLNSSGV
+281 KDAFSKIYLSSSGV

-300 NTLPEGNDIKLTV
+300 NTLPAGNNINLTV
-313 NSNFFGLSDKKG
+313 KSEFFELNKTGVLEA
-325 DLKANTQGELELLSD
+325 ANTQGELELLSD
-340 SSKEIVISESSSYDF
+340 SSKEIDIDNSSSYDF
-355 DVNISLPGATE
+355 GVNISLPGAE
-366 PELQKVSLKNVKFGD
+366 PSEPQKVSLQNVKFGD

-397 IVLNENFASALS
+397 IVLKEGFA
-409 KTGTKSL
+409 KNDKKEL
-416 PFNINELLSSV
+416 PFNIKELLSSV

-460 LFTNSNF
+460 LFTNSKF
-467 TGKMSVYYGTNSNPK
+467 TGKMSVYYGKETGANK
-482 QENGVDISQTLV
+482 EIISQTLV
-494 DKNSTDENIPKEI
+494 DENSTDENIPKEI

-532 VSLKGDVAKI
+532 FSLKGDVAKI
-542 INSAIKDNSESGNS
+542 INSAMKDTNGSGNS
-556 LYVDYNLEFTNGSNG
+556 LYVDYDLEFTNGSNG

-598 RVSEEVNVSAQKLLN
+598 RVSEGVKVSAQKLLN

-656 DSDSIAFDIGMDCG
+656 DSNSIAFDIGMDCG

-675 KIPITEDSSIRKG
+675 IISITKDSSIRKG

>member
-1 MKLRFIFLSFLFSV
+1 MKLRFIFFSLLFSV

-76 RQFVMRMAVADI
+76 RQFVMRMAIADI

-106 DLSFT
+106 NLSFT
-111 QEIKVPSIAFSSQTK
+111 QEIKVPSIAFSSQTE
-126 IPLGSF
+126 IPLVDF
-132 SEVPVEEAKNIDL
+132 SGVPINGDIPLDDL
-145 DTLNFNF
+145 EFNF
-152 TLNDTESDIFDSCVV
+152 TLNDTESDIFDSCKVK
-167 GQGTL
+167 QGKL
-172 FTEIIIPSDWKG
+172 FTEIIIPSDWDG

-198 VSESEGETSGTIKT
+198 VSESEGKTSGTKKT

-222 EQVNATAQITLT
+222 EQVNATAKITLT
-234 VQPGYSVSS
+234 VDPGYSVKS

-249 ISSDIQSLKTLN
+249 ISSDIESLKTLD
-261 VKLSDVTTSFDKEEP
+261 VKLSDVTTSFDREEP
-276 LPKGM
+276 LPEGI

-300 NTLPEGNDIKLTV
+300 NTLPEGNDIGLKV
-313 NSNFFGLSDKKG
+313 KSDFFGLSDKTG
-325 DLKANTQGELELLSD
+325 DLKANTQGEIELLSD
-340 SSKEIVISESSSYDF
+340 PPSKEIDISDSSSYDF

-366 PELQKVSLKNVKFGD
+366 PELQKVSLKNVNFGD

-416 PFNINELLSSV
+416 PFNIKELLSSV
-427 SDKISDENLFANIEI
+427 SEKISDENLFANIEI

-467 TGKMSVYYGTNSNPK
+467 TGKMSVYYGKETG
-482 QENGVDISQTLV
+482 ENKEIISQTLV
-494 DKNSTDENIPKEI
+494 DENSTDENIIPREI

-542 INSAIKDNSESGNS
+542 INSAMKDTSETDNS
-556 LYVDYNLEFTNGSNG
+556 LYVDYDLEFTNGSNG

-598 RVSEEVNVSAQKLLN
+598 RVSKEVNVSAQKLLN